1 MYHKRSRKA
10 PLVLLGFS
18 ALRPSIRV
26 ECRPWLRGLPHADSA
41 VHNPS
46 HMPAKKKPSL
56 FIIDGSNNVYRS
68 YYAIRN
74 LTNSAGLA
82 TNAVYGFVTT
92 LKKLL
97 KDHAPDCIAVAFD
110 EGRETARTAQFE
122 DYKKDRKPMPDDLV
136 VQIPFVYEVLE
147 GFGIPVIKSS
157 EWEADDFIGSLACS
171 ARDRGY
177 EVLIATSD
185 KDFFQLIGDGIR
197 LYHTGREVIY
207 DEKGVTEVFGLPPE
221 KVVDVMAIWGDA
233 IDNIPGV
240 PGIGEKGAKA
250 LITQFG
256 SLDGVYENL
265 DQIKKAAQRKALE
278 ENREKAYL
286 SRDLARI
293 KCDLDLSI
301 DFETLKR
308 SEPDRPKLHDV
319 FSRLEFASLMQEF
332 LPEAPVVAKDF
343 RVASSAED
351 IRAFVEGEAPVAVWI
366 EPATIDGFDAP
377 MAASL
382 SLRLSESLVVPIAP
396 SFGGTEEMSAALRE
410 MFSSGR
416 SFIAYDA
423 KAQSRRLAAAGWP
436 VPSKWAD
443 VMLMSYVLN
452 PGLPSHALANIAR
465 DRLKTDVLVR
475 KDVQKTAPL
484 FALDH
489 ELGSTPLSSYT
500 QYLGEKSDVVI
511 ALLEVLEPEL
521 RGDPALADVY
531 ERIEMPLFPV
541 LANLEERGIRIDV
554 ALLRSM
560 SKTMGEQ
567 IAELEKRIY
576 AEAGTEFNINS
587 PAQLGHI
594 LFEKLNYPVIKKTK
608 TTKSWSTS
616 VEVLEELATHGFAV
630 PQLILQHRELHKLK
644 GTYIDAL
651 PLLVAADGRVHTT
664 FNQAVAATGR
674 LSSSDPNLQNIP
686 IRTQTGREIRK
697 AFIADEGSVLLSAD
711 YSQVELRVL
720 AHMSGDP
727 SLIEAFQRGADIHR
741 ATASKMFNIPEADL
755 TAEQRRAAKTI
766 NFGVLYGMSA
776 FRLSNELNISTA
788 QAKEW
793 IEAYFSRYPKIQEL
807 LDRTLDEAR
816 ASGKV
821 TTLFGRVR
829 YIPEIHNR
837 SFTVR
842 GNAERMAI
850 NAPIQGTAAD
860 LLKLAMISLERNLG
874 QDKLRA
880 GARMLLTVHDE
891 IVIEAR
897 EAEAAE
903 VAGIVKET
911 MENVF
916 PLAVPLAVDAHW
928 GKSWFD
934 AKE

>member
-1 MYHKRSRKA
+1 
-10 PLVLLGFS
+10 
-18 ALRPSIRV
+18 
-26 ECRPWLRGLPHADSA
+26 
-41 VHNPS
+41 
-46 HMPAKKKPSL
+46 MPAKKKPSL

-74 LTNSAGLA
+74 LTNSSGFA

-92 LKKLL
+92 LRKLL

-110 EGRETARTAQFE
+110 AGRETARTAQFE

-136 VQIPFVYEVLE
+136 VQIPLVYEVLE
-147 GFGIPVIKSS
+147 GFRIPVIKST
-157 EWEADDFIGSLACS
+157 EWEADDFIGSLACT

-177 EVLIATSD
+177 EVVIATSD
-185 KDFFQLIGDGIR
+185 KDFFQLVGDGIR
-197 LYHTGREVIY
+197 LYHTGREVMY
-207 DEKGVTEVFGLPPE
+207 DAKGVGEVFGLPPE

-250 LITQFG
+250 LIEQFG
-256 SLDGVYENL
+256 SLDGVYESL
-265 DQIKKAAQRKALE
+265 DQIKKAAQRKTLE
-278 ENREKAYL
+278 ENRDKAYL

-293 KCDLDLSI
+293 KCDLDLAI

-308 SEPDRPKLHDV
+308 SEPDRQMLHDI
-319 FSRLEFASLMQEF
+319 FSKLEFASLMQEF
-332 LPEAPVVAKDF
+332 LPEAPAVPKDF
-343 RVASSAED
+343 RVAASGEE
-351 IRAFVEGEAPVAVWI
+351 IRAFVEGQDAIAVWI
-366 EPATIDGFDAP
+366 EPATIEGFDAP
-377 MAASL
+377 MAIAL
-382 SLRLSESLVVPIAP
+382 SVRTSESLLVPVAK
-396 SFGGTEEMSAALRE
+396 SFGGNEEMSAALRE
-410 MFSSGR
+410 LFASSR
-416 SFIAYDA
+416 SFVAYDA

-465 DRLKTDVLVR
+465 DRLKVDVLVR

-484 FALDH
+484 FELDH
-489 ELGSTPLSSYT
+489 ELGSSLLGSYT
-500 QYLGEKSDVVI
+500 AYLGEKSDVVL
-511 ALLEVLEPEL
+511 ALRDVLEPEL
-521 RGDPALADVY
+521 RRDPALVDVY

-541 LANLEERGIRIDV
+541 LAKLEERGIRIDCD
-554 ALLRSM
+554 LLRSM
-560 SKTMGEQ
+560 SKSMGET
-567 IAELEKRIY
+567 IADLEKRIY
-576 AEAGTEFNINS
+576 AEAGSEFNINS

-616 VEVLEELATHGFAV
+616 VEVLEELASHGFAV

-651 PLLVAADGRVHTT
+651 PQLVAADGRVHTT

-697 AFIADEGSVLLSAD
+697 AFIADEGSVLISAD

-720 AHMSGDP
+720 AHMSGDE
-727 SLIEAFQRGADIHR
+727 SLIDTFRRGADIHR
-741 ATASKMFNIPEADL
+741 ATASKMFNIPEEEL
-755 TAEQRRAAKTI
+755 TAEQRRGAKVI

-776 FRLSNELNISTA
+776 FRLSNELNISTS
-788 QAKEW
+788 QAKDW
-793 IEAYFSRYPKIQEL
+793 IDAYFSRYPKIHEF
-807 LDRTLDEAR
+807 LDRTLEEAR

-829 YIPEIHNR
+829 YIPEIQNK

-860 LLKLAMISLERNLG
+860 LLKLAMIALERKLG
-874 QDKLRA
+874 LSNERRLGLSNERKD

-891 IVIEAR
+891 IVIEAP
-897 EAEAAE
+897 EAGAAE

-911 MENVF
+911 MENIF